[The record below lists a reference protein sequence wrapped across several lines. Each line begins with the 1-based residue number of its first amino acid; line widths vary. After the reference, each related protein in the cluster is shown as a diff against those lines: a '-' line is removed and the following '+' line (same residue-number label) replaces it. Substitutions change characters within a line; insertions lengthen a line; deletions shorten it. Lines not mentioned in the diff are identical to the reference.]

1 MSGQPRSCDLTP
13 CDFFLWLYIKNSIFS
28 APVVGMDDLRQ
39 RITNK
44 FEEIGRWKILLTPL
58 KEELGYACMKVVV
71 T

>member
-1 MSGQPRSCDLTP
+1 
-13 CDFFLWLYIKNSIFS
+13 LWLYIKNSIFS